1 MNPIYRHKLTIG
13 ATTYDV
19 HPVYKDDMALD
30 YQHES
35 GEQFFR
41 ANLSGKMDFVGADAS
56 LIIGAPFTTEYT
68 LTIECSIDGGIT
80 WTTFHVSKFYQTDCT
95 IDVDDLKVTVK
106 PSVKD
111 RYDKVLDGMEKEYNL
126 IELLPVIEPINMVK
140 RPVIQIYGQ
149 GDSIITNIYGGM
161 SWEQDFDLNGENP
174 ADFNFSLVSNRIEMT
189 FNNPP
194 SGLDGTFTGVKDNDG
209 NFVLYNSENVYYV
222 RRYYVSIT
230 HEFFLV
236 TDVIRVADNE
246 PIWRNNGDSGLS
258 MEFYEI
264 GQRYNT
270 ITSSGYETNI
280 WARFLCDVTSFVNEG
295 VTKST
300 YPIRTDDPCYG
311 GNYHYVVGYRVTEL
325 VQSTRTS
332 TTPTQWGRK
341 NETEYYEAPSDDLPF
356 TDMYIPVS
364 RSLWVNYSFWYQYS
378 FNIDN
383 PVEASLR
390 KVFTLRDSYPLWSV
404 IQVLLNKLGTGVTF
418 AGTSEYSQFFYGG
431 NNPLS
436 YNFPVLPY
444 ISPKSN
450 VIKGEYHDPAMKAPI
465 TLAVVLNML
474 KKAFGC
480 YWYIDSN
487 NKMHIE
493 HISWFK
499 NGGSY
504 DQVPQVGIDLTM
516 MEQPTNLKR
525 WSFDRNN
532 YQFDK
537 EQMPAR
543 YQYKWMDD
551 GTDVFDGNAVDIDS
565 PFVQADKVEEISISN
580 FTADVDYMLVAPE
593 NCSKDGFAL
602 LLPKKDYLGVNN
614 ITLEVRTINGKIR
627 MIQNWFASLS
637 NLIPEFL
644 VSDLPSW
651 NYKVNDEEKTARGI
665 QRQKKQQVQI
675 PLGSTTPD
683 MMQLVRT
690 GMGEGQIERMS
701 INLSSR
707 MAKTTLKYDTYD
719 AE

>member
-13 ATTYDV
+13 ATTHDV

-56 LIIGAPFTTEYT
+56 LIIGAPFTTEYI

-111 RYDKVLDGMEKEYNL
+111 RYQKVLDGLEKEYNL
-126 IELLPVIEPINMVK
+126 IDLLPVIEPINMVK
-140 RPVIQIYGQ
+140 RPVIQVYGQ

-161 SWEQDFDLNGENP
+161 SWEQDFDLRGENP
-174 ADFNFSLVSNRIEMT
+174 ADFNFSLASNRIEMT
-189 FNNPP
+189 FGDNPP
-194 SGLDGTFTGVKDNDG
+194 AGLEGTFTGVADEDG
-209 NFVLYNSENVYYV
+209 FFRLENGQGVYYIV
-222 RRYYVSIT
+222 RYRQSSVSI
-230 HEFFLV
+230 L
-236 TDVIRVADNE
+236 TDINRYSDGE
-246 PIWRNNGDSGLS
+246 TIWRNNGDTDISI
-258 MEFYEI
+258 EFYQV
-264 GQRYNT
+264 GASYNT

-280 WARFLCDVTSFVNEG
+280 WSRFLCDVTSFVNEG
-295 VTKST
+295 ITKNT

-341 NETEYYEAPSDDLPF
+341 NETEYYDTPTDSLPR
-356 TDMYIPVS
+356 DEMYIPVS
-364 RSLWVNYSFWYQYS
+364 RSLWVNYSFWYNYS

-383 PVEASLR
+383 PIEASLR
-390 KVFTLRDSYPLWSV
+390 KTFTLRDSYPLWSV

-431 NNPLS
+431 DNPLS

-465 TLAVVLNML
+465 TLAMVLNML

-504 DQVPQVGIDLTM
+504 DQVPQIGIDLTAIH
-516 MEQPTNLKR
+516 QSTNGKP

-565 PFVQADKVEEISISN
+565 PFVQADKVEEINISN
-580 FTADVDYMLVAPE
+580 FTSDVDYMLVAPE

-602 LLPKKDYLGVNN
+602 LLPTKDNLGVNN
-614 ITLEVRTINGKIR
+614 ITLELRIINGKIR

-651 NYKVNDEEKTARGI
+651 NYKVNDEEKTAKGI

-683 MMQLVRT
+683 MVQLVRT
-690 GMGEGQIERMS
+690 GLGDGQIERMN

-707 MAKTTLKYDTYD
+707 MAKTTLKYDTY
-719 AE
+719 AEE